1 MLAHAWILEEC
12 PNQDRNVSK
21 RELLALFHSVPP
33 ELLMDEEERAIY
45 HSLDDPVTVYRGV
58 TSYNAK
64 NIKALSW
71 TLDRDTAEWF
81 AHRFG
86 EEGTVYEAQI
96 QKEHILAFFN
106 GRNESEVVV
115 DSKYLEQIM
124 ESPKPE
130 MEMQMT

>member
-1 MLAHAWILEEC
+1 M
-12 PNQDRNVSK
+12 
-21 RELLALFHSVPP
+21 
-33 ELLMDEEERAIY
+33 
-45 HSLDDPVTVYRGV
+45 TVCRGV

-96 QKEHILAFFN
+96 SKEHILAFFN

-115 DSKYLEQIM
+115 DPKYLEQIM
-124 ESPKPE
+124 ESPEPE
-130 MEMQMT
+130 IGMQMT

>member
-1 MLAHAWILEEC
+1 
-12 PNQDRNVSK
+12 
-21 RELLALFHSVPP
+21 
-33 ELLMDEEERAIY
+33 MDEEEYAVY
-45 HSLDDPVTVYRGV
+45 QSLEDPVTVYRGV

-96 QKEHILAFFN
+96 SKEHILAFFN

-115 DSKYLEQIM
+115 DPKYPGADHGVTGARDMDADDLNFLHDL
-124 ESPKPE
+124 
-130 MEMQMT
+130 

>member
-1 MLAHAWILEEC
+1 M
-12 PNQDRNVSK
+12 NQ
-21 RELLALFHSVPP
+21 
-33 ELLMDEEERAIY
+33 EERAAY
-45 HSLDDPVTVYRGV
+45 KSLEDIVTVYRGV
-58 TSYNAK
+58 TSYNVK
-64 NIKALSW
+64 NVKALSW

-96 QKEHILAFFN
+96 PKEHILAYFN

-115 DSKYLEQIM
+115 DPKYLEQIM

-130 MEMQMT
+130 MGMQMT